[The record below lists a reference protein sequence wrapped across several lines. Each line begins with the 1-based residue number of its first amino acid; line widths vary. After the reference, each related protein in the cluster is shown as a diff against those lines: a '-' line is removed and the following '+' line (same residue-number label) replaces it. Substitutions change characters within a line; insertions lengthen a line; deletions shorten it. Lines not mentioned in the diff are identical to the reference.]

1 MRSLIF
7 PRKCHQLAKAGT
19 PRTVRFFHGVATT
32 MYAYGTPWKP
42 ADFLRVHTRPH
53 RGKQL
58 LLRIMASH
66 RSVGFFFKQFH
77 TQPQRVILLENE
89 NRTAPHRT
97 APKDTV
103 GFWECENC
111 TAPFRTIPTKY
122 KPHRTAPYD
131 FENRKSH
138 RGAVLHTAKS
148 LDKFGT
154 HSAACCVT
162 QIKTNR

>member
-1 MRSLIF
+1 MPSAGEGGNAPNRTLF
-7 PRKCHQLAKAGT
+7 PRCGYYDVRL
-19 PRTVRFFHGVATT
+19 RYTVETRGFST
-32 MYAYGTPWKP
+32 
-42 ADFLRVHTRPH
+42 VHTRPH